1 MDNKE
6 FKKNA
11 LRTESNNFEKIRA
24 RLHHK
29 PVAVAL
35 FNKLGVIA
43 KELQELDQ
51 IKKYLFYGK
60 EAPYLVK
67 FEQESF
73 GMLKAGFPVEVERYI
88 TKALVLIDSEKLIR
102 VLHSVVGMNTESGEL
117 IEALIKACETNGE
130 IDVVNFKEEIGDVN
144 WYEAVGADAL
154 GFEVD
159 DANEAVIKKLK
170 NRFPNKFDESHAIN
184 RDLKTE
190 RETLEGNS

>member
-11 LRTESNNFEKIRA
+11 LRTESNDFEKIRA

-117 IEALIKACETNGE
+117 IEALIKACENNGE
-130 IDVVNFKEEIGDVN
+130 LDVVNFKEESFDVD
-144 WYEAVGADAL
+144 WYQAILEDACGYTEEEIREL
-154 GFEVD
+154 GI
-159 DANEAVIKKLK
+159 NKLK
-170 NRFPNKFDESHAIN
+170 KRFPTKFNAQDAI
-184 RDLKTE
+184 E
-190 RETLEGNS
+190 RNLEVERQALEGK